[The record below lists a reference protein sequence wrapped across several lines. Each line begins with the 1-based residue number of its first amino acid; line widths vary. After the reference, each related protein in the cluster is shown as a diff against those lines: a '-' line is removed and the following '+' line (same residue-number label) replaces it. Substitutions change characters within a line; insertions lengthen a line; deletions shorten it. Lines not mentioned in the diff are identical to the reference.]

1 MHLDF
6 EDLKR
11 IPEFRALLATVDR
24 QGQEL
29 KELRAQLPEWVSEP
43 EAQRLT
49 NLSGR
54 TLLRLRNQ
62 QVLIW
67 KYDHGVH
74 YQRASLLAH
83 NASRSLGRGRLANLL
98 ASVATPSTCPD
109 N

>member
-1 MHLDF
+1 MHLEF
-6 EDLKR
+6 EDLKQV
-11 IPEFRALLATVDR
+11 PEFRALLATVEQ

-62 QVLIW
+62 QTISW
-67 KYDHGVH
+67 KHDHGVH
-74 YQRASLLAH
+74 YERASLLAH
-83 NASRSLGRGRLANLL
+83 NASRSLGRGRLAALL
-98 ASVATPSTCPD
+98 ASVATPATRS
-109 N
+109 